1 MRSNS
6 TLFRAGMAALLLAAF
21 ALSGC
26 GRNGP
31 PEAPP
36 SAAATKGED
45 GSGANKGAAQTSE
58 PEKPNKR
65 IFLDNLL

>member
-6 TLFRAGMAALLLAAF
+6 TLFRAGLAALLLAAF

-36 SAAATKGED
+36 SAAVTKGED
-45 GSGANKGAAQTSE
+45 GTSGSKATE
-58 PEKPNKR
+58 PDKPDKR
-65 IFLDNLL
+65 IILDNLL

>member
-6 TLFRAGMAALLLAAF
+6 TLFRAGMAALLVAAF

-36 SAAATKGED
+36 SAAVTKGED
-45 GSGANKGAAQTSE
+45 GANKGAAQSDE

-65 IFLDNLL
+65 IILDNLL

>member
-6 TLFRAGMAALLLAAF
+6 TLFRAGIAALLLAAF
-21 ALSGC
+21 VLSGC

-36 SAAATKGED
+36 KAAVTKGED
-45 GSGANKGAAQTSE
+45 GTSAGKGASE
-58 PEKPNKR
+58 PEKPDKR
-65 IFLDNLL
+65 IILDNLL

>member
-6 TLFRAGMAALLLAAF
+6 TLFRAGLAALLLAAL

-45 GSGANKGAAQTSE
+45 GTSGKGPSE
-58 PEKPNKR
+58 PEKPDKR
-65 IFLDNLL
+65 IILDNLL